1 MVLVSATLLFAT
13 ATAAATSSTA
23 PTLTLHRERSRDARL
38 NVVMIAVDDLRPE
51 LAAYGH
57 DHMHTP
63 YIDALAAK
71 SLLLYQAHVQQAV
84 CSPTRTSLLTSRR
97 PDHTHV
103 YDLKTH
109 FRDVGL
115 RNISTLPEYFKR
127 RNYTAVGMGKIFH
140 PVVDRVTGLIDDVCT
155 PTMHECSWTTMA
167 KLGGQPY
174 FHPPY
179 EQYYQHGGTPP
190 HVPGATTPNG
200 SCPLGPCHN
209 AGSPRFAECGTTGC
223 NCGCPSHAAVSPSI
237 EAACPLPGTALAAH
251 AVETITRLAT
261 TRSNPFFVSVGFHK
275 PHLPFIVPQRFL
287 DLYPLENITLP
298 RNPYAPVEMP
308 DVAWSTYGEIRAQYF
323 DVCTLKL
330 SGDYNVSAAHP
341 DDMPDAIALAL
352 RQHYYAAVSFTDDN
366 VGRVMD
372 AIAAIDGLAEQTVI
386 ALWGDHGWQ
395 LGEHGAWCKQTMWE
409 IATRGTLMFHT
420 PLLNK
425 NGHGV
430 RSHALAEFVDIYPT
444 LVDIAGLTTVPR
456 CSYGVDV
463 IDAVDVA
470 CTDGLSLRPL
480 WSAPNATLH
489 ATALSLYPRPNMNTK
504 HAMGF
509 SMVVRVNAETGRII
523 EAGESTTSGA
533 GVAQFRYTEWVN
545 ITARGDPA
553 MMLFDRHWSESLG
566 VELYNHSSDRD
577 AEDEEDAV
585 MECFDCLENVNLAS
599 DSRVAGLVDTLSA
612 RLRAE
617 WGA

>member
-1 MVLVSATLLFAT
+1 
-13 ATAAATSSTA
+13 
-23 PTLTLHRERSRDARL
+23 
-38 NVVMIAVDDLRPE
+38 
-51 LAAYGH
+51 
-57 DHMHTP
+57 
-63 YIDALAAK
+63 
-71 SLLLYQAHVQQAV
+71 
-84 CSPTRTSLLTSRR
+84 
-97 PDHTHV
+97 
-103 YDLKTH
+103 
-109 FRDVGL
+109 
-115 RNISTLPEYFKR
+115 
-127 RNYTAVGMGKIFH
+127 
-140 PVVDRVTGLIDDVCT
+140 
-155 PTMHECSWTTMA
+155 
-167 KLGGQPY
+167 
-174 FHPPY
+174 
-179 EQYYQHGGTPP
+179 
-190 HVPGATTPNG
+190 
-200 SCPLGPCHN
+200 
-209 AGSPRFAECGTTGC
+209 
-223 NCGCPSHAAVSPSI
+223 
-237 EAACPLPGTALAAH
+237 
-251 AVETITRLAT
+251 
-261 TRSNPFFVSVGFHK
+261 
-275 PHLPFIVPQRFL
+275 
-287 DLYPLENITLP
+287 
-298 RNPYAPVEMP
+298 
-308 DVAWSTYGEIRAQYF
+308 
-323 DVCTLKL
+323 
-330 SGDYNVSAAHP
+330 
-341 DDMPDAIALAL
+341 
-352 RQHYYAAVSFTDDN
+352 
-366 VGRVMD
+366 
-372 AIAAIDGLAEQTVI
+372 
-386 ALWGDHGWQ
+386 
-395 LGEHGAWCKQTMWE
+395 
-409 IATRGTLMFHT
+409 MFHT